1 MGIYFVIYLLLE
13 TVVSVEI
20 SSQLGGLNTF
30 IEMVFTA
37 FIGVL
42 IMRNFKSI
50 IFFNLGELVS
60 GTMNIQEFGNRN
72 LFPLVGAVLLIIPGF
87 LTDIFGVLM
96 QFSFLVS
103 FIFRKIS
110 GGQSDRPTPE
120 PREGDYQWTR
130 EDNIIDIEELR
141 EQQELKK

>member
-13 TVVSVEI
+13 TLVSVEV
-20 SSQLGGLNTF
+20 SSQIGGLNTF
-30 IEMVFTA
+30 IEMVFTL

-60 GTMNIQEFGNRN
+60 GTMNIQEFKNRN
-72 LFPLVGAVLLIIPGF
+72 LFPLIGAVLLVIPGF
-87 LTDIFGVLM
+87 LTDFIGILM
-96 QFSFLVS
+96 QFSFLTA
-103 FIFRKIS
+103 FILR
-110 GGQSDRPTPE
+110 GGSINRPTPE
-120 PREGDYQWTR
+120 PREGDYQWSR

-141 EQQELKK
+141 EQQGLKK